1 MDLISELKGIISPQ
15 VAENIGDFLGEDKDM
30 VSNAMSLAIPS
41 FLGGLLKYS
50 KSEAEGNKIMK
61 VLQDGG
67 HSGDILE
74 NVNGLLSNFDKT
86 QLIITIGNNIV
97 SHFFGSNSNLII
109 DKIASISGAKKT
121 SASSLFSIS
130 APLILGLIG
139 RRVKAR
145 GLDASGLC
153 DLLNNQSEVVLRTL
167 PPAIS
172 NILNLK
178 PEINEPVE
186 KEEKVQKVQ
195 PLRSSSGTKWRYI
208 LPWVFLAFLGAA
220 SLYYFYYV
228 KQKEKEFLAL
238 KEGILRDTAVSEPPL
253 NPSELLD
260 PKTPDTLQNTSAE
273 VAKTPEIVPETT
285 PLKENT
291 KESKPV
297 QQETKPVT
305 KPADKEEVKTS
316 TVKTFS
322 DGWSGLT
329 GVNFEKNS
337 AEVSSSGGI
346 TELVKRLKA
355 NQKDR
360 IFIAPINGANKTLAE
375 DRSYAI
381 RELLIENGIDE
392 SRIVINTRKIDG
404 PESNSIAIR
413 IGK

>member
-145 GLDASGLC
+145 GLDAAGLC

-172 NILNLK
+172 NILSLK
-178 PEINEPVE
+178 PEAYEPVE
-186 KEEKVQKVQ
+186 KEEKVQKLQ

-208 LPWVFLAFLGAA
+208 LPWVFLAFLGAG

-238 KEGILRDTAVSEPPL
+238 KEGILRDTAVNEAPL

-260 PKTPDTLQNTSAE
+260 PKAPDTLQKAIEE

-291 KESKPV
+291 KESKPA
-297 QQETKPVT
+297 QQEIKPVV
-305 KPADKEEVKTS
+305 KPADKEGETNAS
-316 TVKTFS
+316 KTFS
-322 DGWSGLT
+322 DGWSGIS

-337 AEVSSSGGI
+337 AAVSNAGGI
-346 TELVKRLKA
+346 SELVKRLKA

-392 SRIVINTRKIDG
+392 SRIVINTRRIDG

>member
-172 NILNLK
+172 NILSLK
-178 PEINEPVE
+178 SEINEPVE

-208 LPWVFLAFLGAA
+208 LPWVFLALLGAG

-238 KEGILRDTAVSEPPL
+238 KEGIMRDTAISEPAL

-260 PKTPDTLQNTSAE
+260 PKTPDTLQNATAE
-273 VAKTPEIVPETT
+273 VAKEPEIVPETT
-285 PLKENT
+285 PLKENV
-291 KESKPV
+291 KPA
-297 QQETKPVT
+297 QQEIKPAA
-305 KPADKEEVKTS
+305 KPADNGEAEVKTNAP
-316 TVKTFS
+316 KTFS
-322 DGWSGLT
+322 DGWSGIT
-329 GVNFEKNS
+329 GVSFEKNS
-337 AEVSSSGGI
+337 AAVSNAGGI
-346 TELVKRLKA
+346 SELVKRLKA

-360 IFIAPINGANKTLAE
+360 IFIAPISGANKTLAE

-392 SRIVINTRKIDG
+392 SRIVINTRRIEG

-413 IGK
+413 IGR